1 MKKEFLEFTDD
12 NNRNYE
18 DIIDLPH
25 HVSNKRPRMS
35 IIDRAAQFSPFAALV
50 GYDAAVK
57 ETARLTADW
66 TELDENSKTI
76 LNEKLQMV
84 LEQAQKS
91 PEIIITYFVKDEK
104 KNGGAYVT
112 AAGILKKVDTY
123 EQMLVMRDGTR
134 IPLSDIFEIEGE
146 LFRSMDF

>member
-1 MKKEFLEFTDD
+1 M
-12 NNRNYE
+12 NNSDKIRNYD

-25 HVSNKRPRMS
+25 HVSTTRPSMS
-35 IIDRAAQFSPFAALV
+35 NMDRAAQFSPFAAVV

-57 ETARLTADW
+57 ETARLTDDRM
-66 TELDENSKTI
+66 ELDENSKTM

-84 LEQAQKS
+84 IEHADTN
-91 PEIIITYFVKDEK
+91 PEIIITYFVQDTK
-104 KNGGAYVT
+104 KAGGAYVST
-112 AAGILKKVDTY
+112 TGILKKVDAY
-123 EQMLVMRDGTR
+123 EQEIVMRDGTR

>member
-1 MKKEFLEFTDD
+1 MGSAD

-25 HVSNKRPRMS
+25 HVSTTRPRMS
-35 IIDRAAQFSPFAALV
+35 NIDRAAQFSPFAALV

-57 ETARLTADW
+57 ETARLTDDW
-66 TELDENSKTI
+66 MELDENSKTI

-84 LEQAQKS
+84 LEHAEMS
-91 PEIIITYFVKDEK
+91 PEIIITYFVQDSK
-104 KNGGAYVT
+104 KTGGAYVT
-112 AAGILKKVDTY
+112 TTGIVKKVDTY
-123 EQMLVMRDGTR
+123 EQMLVLRDGTR
-134 IPLSDIFEIEGE
+134 IPLADIFEIEGE

>member
-1 MKKEFLEFTDD
+1 MGSSDKIS
-12 NNRNYE
+12 NYE

-25 HVSNKRPRMS
+25 HVSTKRQRMS

-50 GYDAAVK
+50 GYDTAVK
-57 ETARLTADW
+57 ETARLTEDW

-84 LEQAQKS
+84 LEHAEKS

-112 AAGILKKVDTY
+112 TSGILKKVDTY
-123 EQMLVMRDGTR
+123 EKMLVMRDGTR

-146 LFRSMDF
+146 LFRNVDF